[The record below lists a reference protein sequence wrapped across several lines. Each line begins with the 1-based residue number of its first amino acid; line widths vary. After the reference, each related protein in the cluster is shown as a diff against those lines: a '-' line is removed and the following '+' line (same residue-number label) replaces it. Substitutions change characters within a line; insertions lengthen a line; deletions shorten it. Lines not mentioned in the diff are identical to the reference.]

1 MNFTV
6 TFINTRVTTKLAR
19 IYANQTI
26 NYSVIEHMFLKLN
39 NINKKKKNDYIVEKT
54 LTLFLLSINN

>member
-1 MNFTV
+1 M
-6 TFINTRVTTKLAR
+6 KLAR

-39 NINKKKKNDYIVEKT
+39 NINKNKKKKNDYIVEKT

>member
-1 MNFTV
+1 M
-6 TFINTRVTTKLAR
+6 KLAR